1 MAENIVTK
9 KNLVDVIYN
18 DVNPYI
24 KTSKKDIIEIV
35 NALFSELKID
45 LELGSNVRI
54 ADFGTFKVIDK
65 PATTGTNPRT
75 KEKITIPA
83 RRAVKF
89 VTAKAFKD
97 ELNDK

>member
-9 KNLVDVIYN
+9 KSLVDVVYN

-24 KTSKKDIIEIV
+24 KTSKKDITEII
-35 NALFSELKID
+35 NALFSELKVD

-75 KEKITIPA
+75 KEKIAIPA

-89 VTAKAFKD
+89 VPAKSFKA
-97 ELNDK
+97 ELNEK